1 MWDHPEKPIEKLE
14 QMSFLETGVGKKV
27 LTAIFQEFVEKDIN
41 DDLKEQYMQEISDFY
56 LEILQEFYEANSGY
70 GQLAKSESVNSINNA
85 EKKIGNGFQRGFL
98 DAVEEKEDQMRS
110 IFEKVINEVRNIE
123 YVIQYFIKVS
133 EKNKLKMPSQIET
146 NASLHL
152 FDSPLKIP
160 KTPVL
165 PKKQSHPGKKSQDK
179 LLDLPKN
186 ASDNLFPIDEEQ
198 SA

>member
-1 MWDHPEKPIEKLE
+1 
-14 QMSFLETGVGKKV
+14 
-27 LTAIFQEFVEKDIN
+27 
-41 DDLKEQYMQEISDFY
+41 
-56 LEILQEFYEANSGY
+56 
-70 GQLAKSESVNSINNA
+70 
-85 EKKIGNGFQRGFL
+85 
-98 DAVEEKEDQMRS
+98 MRS

-123 YVIQYFIKVS
+123 YVIQYFIRVS

-186 ASDNLFPIDEEQ
+186 ASDNLFPIDEEL
-198 SA
+198 SAQLSRRSSADRPNDQETMPYLHFLGSKKSSKKEESKEKQESNIKEKIA